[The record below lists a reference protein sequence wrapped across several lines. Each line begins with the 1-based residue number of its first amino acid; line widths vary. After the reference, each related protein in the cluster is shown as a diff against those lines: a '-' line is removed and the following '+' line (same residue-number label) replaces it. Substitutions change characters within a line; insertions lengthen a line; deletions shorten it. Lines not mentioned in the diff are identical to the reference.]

1 MTLAGVLEFILGN
14 TFTFVVFCSFGASFH
29 QNCHHNR
36 SLNWLKQVGSGCLS
50 GQPWLR
56 HTMRQRRITRQI
68 PWTQNFTHHLVLCV
82 LKLSMTN
89 SNKWFSTAFF
99 ALFMGFLCFVYLICS
114 FRINYACMIM
124 FLSMTLGFCLMAG
137 TYWLIA
143 RGNMDLAEKTQV
155 VSPSLH

>member
-14 TFTFVVFCSFGASFH
+14 TFTFVVFCSFGALIYKV
-29 QNCHHNR
+29 CHDNM
-36 SLNWLKQVGSGCLS
+36 SSDWFKQVASGFLS
-50 GQPWLR
+50 GRLWPR
-56 HTMRQRRITRQI
+56 HTMRQGRITRQI
-68 PWTQNFTHHLVLCV
+68 QWTRNFTHHLVLCLLV
-82 LKLSMTN
+82 LSMRN
-89 SNKWFSTAFF
+89 SNRWFSTAFF

-114 FRINYACMIM
+114 FRINCACMIM